1 MNKTYLLSRFVL
13 RTFWTGYR
21 RIHTAPCQTDI
32 SPRLKRFLL
41 LPFQRITL
49 LSFSFFLS
57 FAKTRF
63 FQAVRLPPS
72 QTLTPSLLLFLLFG
86 IYVQNISSKKRN
98 KDRKRTKIDRKII
111 IRKGRGKLFISFPDS
126 AENRWRKILEY
137 LSADFRLL
145 SSNDRW
151 SGNNVGIRNRA
162 HARHIDADG
171 SRYGS
176 GGRCA
181 VARALRR
188 LVTRLGVSSPV
199 VNSCS
204 LFRTCSRGAV
214 KRGRNVNKCLEQ
226 RPFQVKQG
234 KERGSTALNDIRG
247 RAGVALPRG

>member
-1 MNKTYLLSRFVL
+1 M
-13 RTFWTGYR
+13 
-21 RIHTAPCQTDI
+21 
-32 SPRLKRFLL
+32 
-41 LPFQRITL
+41 
-49 LSFSFFLS
+49 
-57 FAKTRF
+57 
-63 FQAVRLPPS
+63 
-72 QTLTPSLLLFLLFG
+72 
-86 IYVQNISSKKRN
+86 
-98 KDRKRTKIDRKII
+98 
-111 IRKGRGKLFISFPDS
+111 FISFPDS
-126 AENRWRKILEY
+126 AENRWQKILEY
-137 LSADFRLL
+137 LSANFRLL

-171 SRYGS
+171 SPYGG